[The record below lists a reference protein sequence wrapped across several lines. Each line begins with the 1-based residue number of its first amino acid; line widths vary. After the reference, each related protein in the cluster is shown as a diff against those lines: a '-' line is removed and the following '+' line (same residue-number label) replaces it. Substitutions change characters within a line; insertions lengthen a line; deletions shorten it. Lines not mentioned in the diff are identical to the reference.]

1 MAVKGLDG
9 EWDVVERDVPPV
21 VLEVLAAEGFGGK
34 NRHEQ
39 QNPRPSPSRENQT
52 FIGSEAGVMAWVLLV
67 LFAVVLGRYLA
78 GR

>member
-21 VLEVLAAEGFGGK
+21 VLEVLAAESFGDK
-34 NRHEQ
+34 NQ
-39 QNPRPSPSRENQT
+39 QNPRPSPSHENQT
-52 FIGSEAGVMAWVLLV
+52 FIGSEVGVMAWVLLV
-67 LFAVVLGRYLA
+67 LLAVMLGRYLS